1 MWMVAIRFLKL
12 PVNPCKNSLI
22 FKCQPHKVVK
32 HTQTIRRQITD
43 ELFVF
48 DHFVGLTLKGLNYLS
63 QLRSMLSTRVCSRI
77 LFLGLSEFELIQ
89 SRSIARV
96 WNTHFIIFSFRARDS
111 FPAGIFR
118 RQLTIHYS
126 EYHNIMG
133 TRCEH

>member
-111 FPAGIFR
+111 FPEGIFW
-118 RQLTIHYS
+118 RQLAIHS
-126 EYHNIMG
+126 PKYHNMG
-133 TRCEH
+133 TKCEH

>member
-48 DHFVGLTLKGLNYLS
+48 DHFVESTLKGLNYLS

-111 FPAGIFR
+111 FPAGIFW
-118 RQLTIHYS
+118 RQLTIHSS

>member
-111 FPAGIFR
+111 FPAGIFWR
-118 RQLTIHYS
+118 HLTIHS
-126 EYHNIMG
+126 SKYHNIMG